1 MTRPV
6 RARPGSGGA
15 VAAVSP
21 VVSPLRSAS
30 SATLAILSLMAL
42 AAPAG
47 AQQQAPTPAP
57 DLPLWEVGLFGGAA
71 STPAYPGA
79 DDRSTRALVL
89 PMLIYRGKVL
99 RADRSGV
106 GARLINTDRVE
117 LDLGFALSLPARSDD
132 VTARAG
138 MPDLS
143 SLLEF
148 GPRLKVLLAE
158 PTATSRVRLEL
169 PLRVP
174 VELKSGFRRQGL
186 VFEPRVVFETGD
198 GTGKWQADANVG
210 AVFGNARLN
219 QYFYEVAPQYAT
231 ADRPAYQAD
240 GGLMMTRLGL
250 SLSRRLSPDWRV
262 FGFTRY
268 DNYSHAANRDSP
280 LFRKDSGVSV
290 GIGFTWTAHRSLA
303 RAWE

>member
-1 MTRPV
+1 MTLRR
-6 RARPGSGGA
+6 RAKFVLA
-15 VAAVSP
+15 
-21 VVSPLRSAS
+21 PLAM
-30 SATLAILSLMAL
+30 LAML
-42 AAPAG
+42 APAA
-47 AQQQAPTPAP
+47 AQQLAPTPDPA
-57 DLPLWEVGLFGGAA
+57 LPLWEVGLFGGAA
-71 STPAYPGA
+71 STPAYPGSE
-79 DDRSTRALVL
+79 DRSTRALVL

-106 GARLINTDRVE
+106 GARLLHTERVE
-117 LDLGFALSLPARSDD
+117 LDLGIALSLPARSDD
-132 VTARAG
+132 VAVRAG
-138 MPDLS
+138 MPDLR

-174 VELKSGFRRQGL
+174 IELKSGFRRQGL
-186 VFEPRVVFETGD
+186 VFEPRVVFEAGD
-198 GTGKWQADANVG
+198 ATGKWQADANLG
-210 AVFGNARLN
+210 AVFGNARLH
-219 QYFYEVAPQYAT
+219 QYFYEVEPRYAT
-231 ADRPAYQAD
+231 ATRPAYHAS

-268 DNYSHAANRDSP
+268 DNYSHASNRDSP
-280 LFRKDSGVSV
+280 LFLRNSGLSV
-290 GIGFTWTAHRSLA
+290 GAGFTWTIHRSAA

>member
-1 MTRPV
+1 MTRRL
-6 RARPGSGGA
+6 RASTA
-15 VAAVSP
+15 
-21 VVSPLRSAS
+21 
-30 SATLAILSLMAL
+30 LAMLALMAP
-42 AAPAG
+42 AA
-47 AQQQAPTPAP
+47 AQQLAPTPDP

-71 STPAYPGA
+71 STPAYPGSE
-79 DDRSTRALVL
+79 DRSTRALVL
-89 PMLIYRGKVL
+89 PMVIYRGKVL

-106 GARLINTDRVE
+106 GARLINTERVE

-132 VTARAG
+132 VAVRAG
-138 MPDLS
+138 MPDLR

-186 VFEPRVVFETGD
+186 VFEPRVVFEAGD
-198 GTGKWQADANVG
+198 AGGKWQADANVG
-210 AVFGNARLN
+210 AVFGNARLH
-219 QYFYEVAPQYAT
+219 QYFYEVEPRYAT
-231 ADRPAYQAD
+231 ATRPEYHAS

-268 DNYSHAANRDSP
+268 DNYSHASNRDSP
-280 LFRKDSGVSV
+280 LFLRNSGLSV
-290 GIGFTWTAHRSLA
+290 GAGFTWTIQRSAA

>member
-1 MTRPV
+1 MTLRL
-6 RARPGSGGA
+6 RAR
-15 VAAVSP
+15 
-21 VVSPLRSAS
+21 
-30 SATLAILSLMAL
+30 IAL
-42 AAPAG
+42 AMLALTVPAA
-47 AQQQAPTPAP
+47 AQQLAPTPDP

-71 STPAYPGA
+71 STPAYPGSE
-79 DDRSTRALVL
+79 DRSTRALVL
-89 PMLIYRGKVL
+89 PMVIYRGKVL
-99 RADRSGV
+99 RADRSGI
-106 GARLINTDRVE
+106 GARLINTERVE

-132 VTARAG
+132 VAARAG
-138 MPDLS
+138 MPDLR

-174 VELKSGFRRQGL
+174 IELKSGFRRQGL
-186 VFEPRVVFETGD
+186 VFEPRVVFEAGD

-210 AVFGNARLN
+210 AVFGNARLH
-219 QYFYEVAPQYAT
+219 QYFYGVEPRYAT
-231 ADRPAYQAD
+231 ATRPAYEAS
-240 GGLMMTRLGL
+240 GGLLMTRLGL

-268 DNYSHAANRDSP
+268 DNYSHASNRESP
-280 LFRKDSGVSV
+280 LFLRNSGLSV
-290 GIGFTWTAHRSLA
+290 GAGFTWTIHRSAA

>member
-1 MTRPV
+1 MT
-6 RARPGSGGA
+6 
-15 VAAVSP
+15 
-21 VVSPLRSAS
+21 LRVWAG
-30 SATLAILSLMAL
+30 TVMLTLMAP
-42 AAPAG
+42 AA
-47 AQQQAPTPAP
+47 AQQPAS
-57 DLPLWEVGLFGGAA
+57 DLPLWEIGLFGGAA

-79 DDRSTRALVL
+79 DDRSTRALAL
-89 PMLIYRGKVL
+89 PLLIYRGRVL

-132 VTARAG
+132 VAARAG
-138 MPDLS
+138 MPDLN

-169 PLRVP
+169 PLRIP
-174 VELKSGFRRQGL
+174 LELKNGFRRQGL

-198 GTGKWQADANVG
+198 QAGKWQADANVG
-210 AVFGNARLN
+210 AVFGNARLH
-219 QYFYEVAPQYAT
+219 QYFYDVAPQYAN
-231 ADRPAYQAD
+231 AARPAYQAT

-250 SLSRRLSPDWRV
+250 SLSRRVSPDWRV

-268 DNYSHAANRDSP
+268 DNYLHAANRDSP
-280 LFRKDSGVSV
+280 LFRKGSGLSLGV
-290 GIGFTWTAHRSLA
+290 GFTWTAHRSLA
-303 RAWE
+303 RAWD

>member
-1 MTRPV
+1 MML
-6 RARPGSGGA
+6 RAGA
-15 VAAVSP
+15 AGALT
-21 VVSPLRSAS
+21 PL
-30 SATLAILSLMAL
+30 LMLAL

-47 AQQQAPTPAP
+47 AQQLAPTPDP

-71 STPAYPGA
+71 STPAYPGSE
-79 DDRSTRALVL
+79 DRSTRALVL

-106 GARLINTDRVE
+106 GARLINTERVE
-117 LDLGFALSLPARSDD
+117 LDVGFALSLPARSDD
-132 VTARAG
+132 VAVRAG
-138 MPDLS
+138 MPDLR

-186 VFEPRVVFETGD
+186 VFEPRLVAEAGD
-198 GTGKWQADANVG
+198 ASGKWQADANVG
-210 AVFGNARLN
+210 AVFGSARLH
-219 QYFYEVAPQYAT
+219 QYFYEVEPQYAT
-231 ADRPAYQAD
+231 ATRPAYHAA
-240 GGLMMTRLGL
+240 GGLLMTRLGV

-268 DNYSHAANRDSP
+268 DNYSHARNRDSP
-280 LFRKDSGVSV
+280 LFLRNSGLSI
-290 GIGFTWTAHRSLA
+290 GAGFTWTIHRSAA

>member
-1 MTRPV
+1 MSRYRHGTHVKPRIRTRITIL
-6 RARPGSGGA
+6 
-15 VAAVSP
+15 AAVSAVTLSTGLSAAEP
-21 VVSPLRSAS
+21 V
-30 SATLAILSLMAL
+30 
-42 AAPAG
+42 AG
-47 AQQQAPTPAP
+47 TPAP
-57 DLPLWEVGLFGGAA
+57 ALPLWEVGVFGGAA

-79 DDRSTRALVL
+79 DDRSARGLLLPLV
-89 PMLIYRGKVL
+89 IYRGKII

-106 GARLINTDRVE
+106 SARLINSDRVE
-117 LDLGFALSLPARSDD
+117 LDLGFALSLPARSGD
-132 VTARAG
+132 VAAREG
-138 MPDLS
+138 MPDLN

-158 PTATSRVRLEL
+158 PDAASRVRLEL

-174 VELKSGFRRQGL
+174 LELRNGFERRGL

-198 GTGKWQADANVG
+198 GTGKWQADASVG

-219 QYFYEVAPQYAT
+219 AYFYEVAPQYVT
-231 ADRPAYQAD
+231 ASRPAYRAE

-250 SLSRRLSPDWRV
+250 ALSRRLTADWRV

-268 DNYSHAANRDSP
+268 DNLSHAANRDSP
-280 LFRKDSGVSV
+280 LFRRNSGLSV
-290 GIGFTWTAHRSLA
+290 GAGFTWTGYRSAA

>member
-1 MTRPV
+1 MT
-6 RARPGSGGA
+6 
-15 VAAVSP
+15 
-21 VVSPLRSAS
+21 LRLRTT
-30 SATLAILSLMAL
+30 ATAL
-42 AAPAG
+42 AMLGLTAPAM

-57 DLPLWEVGLFGGAA
+57 DLPLWEIGLFGGAA

-79 DDRSTRALVL
+79 EDRSTRALVL

-99 RADRSGV
+99 RADRSGI
-106 GARLINTDRVE
+106 GARLINTERVE

-132 VTARAG
+132 VAARAG
-138 MPDLS
+138 MPDLK

-174 VELKSGFRRQGL
+174 LELGNGFQRQGL
-186 VFEPRVVFETGD
+186 VFEPRVVFEASDAG
-198 GTGKWQADANVG
+198 GKWQADGNVG

-219 QYFYEVAPQYAT
+219 QYFYEVEPKYAN
-231 ADRPAYQAD
+231 AARPAYQAA

-250 SLSRRLSPDWRV
+250 SLSHRLSPDWRV

-268 DNYSHAANRDSP
+268 DNYTHAANRDSP
-280 LFRKDSGVSV
+280 LFRKNSGLSV
-290 GIGFTWTAHRSLA
+290 GVGFTWTARRSLA

>member
-1 MTRPV
+1 MKGV
-6 RARPGSGGA
+6 VARAASPALS
-15 VAAVSP
+15 AA
-21 VVSPLRSAS
+21 L
-30 SATLAILSLMAL
+30 ATLAVLAL
-42 AAPAG
+42 LAPMAPAG
-47 AQQQAPTPAP
+47 AQQLAPRAAP

-89 PMLIYRGKVL
+89 PMVIYRGKVL

-106 GARLINTDRVE
+106 GARLINTDRIE

-132 VTARAG
+132 VAARAG

-148 GPRLKVLLAE
+148 GPRLKVMLAE

-219 QYFYEVAPQYAT
+219 RYFYEVAPQHAT
-231 ADRPAYQAD
+231 AERPAYQAD
-240 GGLMMTRLGL
+240 AGLMMTRLGL

-280 LFRKDSGVSV
+280 LFRKDSGLSV
-290 GIGFTWTAHRSLA
+290 GIGLTWTAHRSLA

>member
-1 MTRPV
+1 MT
-6 RARPGSGGA
+6 
-15 VAAVSP
+15 
-21 VVSPLRSAS
+21 LRVWAG
-30 SATLAILSLMAL
+30 LAMPALMA
-42 AAPAG
+42 PAS
-47 AQQQAPTPAP
+47 AQQQAP

-71 STPAYPGA
+71 ATPAYPGA
-79 DDRSTRALVL
+79 EDHSTRALVL
-89 PMLIYRGKVL
+89 PLLIYRGKVL
-99 RADRSGV
+99 RADRSGI

-132 VTARAG
+132 VAARAG
-138 MPDLS
+138 MPDVN

-158 PTATSRVRLEL
+158 PSSTSRVRLEL

-174 VELKSGFRRQGL
+174 VELTSGFPRQGL
-186 VFEPRVVFETGD
+186 VFEPRLVFETRD
-198 GTGKWQADANVG
+198 ETGKWQGDASLG

-219 QYFYEVAPQYAT
+219 QYFYEVAPQYAN
-231 ADRPAYQAD
+231 AARPVYQAT

-268 DNYSHAANRDSP
+268 DNYTHAANRDSP
-280 LFRKDSGVSV
+280 LFRRNSGLSV
-290 GIGFTWTAHRSLA
+290 GAGFTWTAYRSLA

>member
-1 MTRPV
+1 MTLRL
-6 RARPGSGGA
+6 RAS
-15 VAAVSP
+15 VAQA
-21 VVSPLRSAS
+21 
-30 SATLAILSLMAL
+30 AL
-42 AAPAG
+42 ASLSMLALTAPAA
-47 AQQQAPTPAP
+47 AQQLAPTPDP

-71 STPAYPGA
+71 STPAYPGSE
-79 DDRSTRALVL
+79 DRSTRALVL
-89 PMLIYRGKVL
+89 PMVIYRGKVL
-99 RADRSGV
+99 RADRSGI
-106 GARLINTDRVE
+106 GARLINTERVE

-132 VTARAG
+132 VAARAG
-138 MPDLS
+138 MPDLR

-174 VELKSGFRRQGL
+174 VELKSGFKRQGL
-186 VFEPRVVFETGD
+186 VFEPRVVFEAGD

-210 AVFGNARLN
+210 AVFGNARLH
-219 QYFYEVAPQYAT
+219 QYFYGVEPQYAT
-231 ADRPAYQAD
+231 ATRPAYEAS
-240 GGLMMTRLGL
+240 GGLLMTRLGL

-268 DNYSHAANRDSP
+268 DNYSHASNRESP
-280 LFRKDSGVSV
+280 LFLRSSGLSV
-290 GIGFTWTAHRSLA
+290 GAGFTWTIHRSAA